1 MSWSV
6 WTSSGTWHML
16 RVCGQCY
23 CECRVCAYFSYT
35 SSYWKLCESFIYLSV
50 LYFYF
55 SRSSLAFLLFVL
67 QQSKGGHTLFLLSS
81 LQYYP
86 RARRAFEKSCD
97 RKNSWGLSL
106 WTPQEKRF
114 WRLWNVLQHP
124 RFNIL
129 SLWQIS
135 SLLVQPYH
143 LPLLFYIYLF
153 YLLGCVLVAVSR
165 IFHCGKQAFQ
175 LWCAGLVALR
185 HVGSQFPDQVLNLC
199 PQHSMADSLPLGHQE
214 SPPAMCSCS
223 VLQGYRRQWPASSE
237 DHHLHNQQ
245 SLGGGR
251 YPWGRKIF
259 LKLLIS
265 RDSSLMQKPI

>member
-1 MSWSV
+1 M
-6 WTSSGTWHML
+6 
-16 RVCGQCY
+16 QCL
-23 CECRVCAYFSYT
+23 
-35 SSYWKLCESFIYLSV
+35 YWKVLQLLLSIDRLLYV
-50 LYFYF
+50 CKVLYILLYFYF

-67 QQSKGGHTLFLLSS
+67 QQSKGGHALFLLSS

-129 SLWQIS
+129 SLWQIN

-143 LPLLFYIYLF
+143 LPLLFYIYLL

-165 IFHCGKQAFQ
+165 IFHCGKQALQ
-175 LWCAGLVALR
+175 LWCAGLVALW

-199 PQHSMADSLPLGHQE
+199 PLHSMADSLPLGHQE
-214 SPPAMCSCS
+214 K
-223 VLQGYRRQWPASSE
+223 SSF
-237 DHHLHNQQ
+237 HSFN
-245 SLGGGR
+245 R
-251 YPWGRKIF
+251 VFPRAKVF
-259 LKLLIS
+259 NF
-265 RDSSLMQKPI
+265 